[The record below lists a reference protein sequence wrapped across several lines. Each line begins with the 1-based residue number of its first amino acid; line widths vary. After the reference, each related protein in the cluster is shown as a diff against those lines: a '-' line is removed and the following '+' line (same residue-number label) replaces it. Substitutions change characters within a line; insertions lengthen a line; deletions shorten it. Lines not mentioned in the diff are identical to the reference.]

1 MSVYSLAITLL
12 YLSSTLA
19 VILTRF
25 ANYKLGNLIGIL
37 VAFISFVLAAFRP
50 WYFPDVDTY
59 EIMYEFASSG
69 EFNDPAYWIAH
80 GEPGFKIFSYF
91 LSSLGFGYSGF
102 LLSMAIL
109 SYLLLMYVS
118 RLSKIP
124 FVYMWFTYFSFF
136 YITRD
141 LGVIRLS
148 IASHLIVIFF
158 MQRKIIWQSLSLL
171 TATLSFQYFA
181 LIAVIAKPFSRI
193 KIEWF
198 SISLLFIFS
207 IILSYFINFDSI
219 SFLLPQ
225 ERVNDWQGAL
235 VMQPGGSA
243 IIAPLIRNSF
253 FAVLLYLFFKNKT
266 NIRIYRLWLWA
277 AIFSVA
283 LYIMASG
290 ILVVAQRFS
299 AYFGAVVPLALAF
312 LLQKKI
318 IKDENFFLIVS
329 VCILNFISLFYFNS
343 WLWK

>member
-1 MSVYSLAITLL
+1 
-12 YLSSTLA
+12 
-19 VILTRF
+19 
-25 ANYKLGNLIGIL
+25 
-37 VAFISFVLAAFRP
+37 
-50 WYFPDVDTY
+50 
-59 EIMYEFASSG
+59 
-69 EFNDPAYWIAH
+69 
-80 GEPGFKIFSYF
+80 
-91 LSSLGFGYSGF
+91 
-102 LLSMAIL
+102 MAIL

-181 LIAVIAKPFSRI
+181 LIALIAKPFSRI
-193 KIEWF
+193 KIEWL

-235 VMQPGGSA
+235 VMHQA
-243 IIAPLIRNSF
+243 VIQLLHLFLEIRFCSIYIF
-253 FAVLLYLFFKNKT
+253 IFKNKT
-266 NIRIYRLWLWA
+266 NIRIYRLWRHFL
-277 AIFSVA
+277 SVH
-283 LYIMASG
+283 IMASG

-312 LLQKKI
+312 CCKKNN
-318 IKDENFFLIVS
+318 KR
-329 VCILNFISLFYFNS
+329 
-343 WLWK
+343 